1 MKCNEIDNGDGTIT
15 LDCCSYIEPAC
26 ATSCLICGKS
36 ITGHFHLGIGI
47 CDECK
52 QAVAWAK
59 EKMMRK
65 NKNKSRKRAK
75 IEQLPGQVDMFT
87 SIIKNK
93 EIKV

>member
-1 MKCNEIDNGDGTIT
+1 MKWNEIDNGDGTRT
-15 LDCCSYIEPAC
+15 LDCSGYIEPAY

-36 ITGHFHLGIGI
+36 IIGRFHFGTEI

-52 QAVAWAK
+52 QAMAWAK